1 MDSEAGRIASIE
13 DRTRKVEDAIIRF
26 EYIADTILV
35 QVDHRLEALE
45 RQDDAKSKEIDE
57 KLGVTAKALRESF
70 EQYFKWS
77 IGISS
82 AMFFLFVGYMAYDQ
96 GQKTSI
102 HEAITIRAIDAREN
116 RVRIDSVGDDIG
128 KISEKLDKMAD
139 NQYLM
144 LDSRKDK

>member
-13 DRTRKVEDAIIRF
+13 ERTRKVEDAIIRF

-35 QVDHRLEALE
+35 QVDHRLEVLE
-45 RQDDAKSKEIDE
+45 RQDDVKSKEVDE

-70 EQYFKWS
+70 EQYFKWN

-116 RVRIDSVGDDIG
+116 RVRIDSVGNDIS
-128 KISEKLDKMAD
+128 KIAEKLDKMAD
-139 NQYLM
+139 NQYLT
-144 LDSRKDK
+144 LEDRKDK